1 MLLNEGNFQT
11 LMTRV
16 LMMAAIAVIGNLYR
30 RMEQKRQRAV
40 SVQQESAEDI
50 FFGQIAIV
58 WARWFFITAAI
69 LVLWTS
75 ETNGEM
81 TVGGLDVSY
90 QGGRARAVAVVLDFA
105 TMKVAEQSVIEM
117 EVSFP
122 YIPGLFS
129 FREVPPLLAAIEQ
142 LAVMPEVWLCDG
154 QGLPEP
160 LGLAHQLTNRL

>member
-50 FFGQIAIV
+50 FFGQIATV
-58 WARWFFITAAI
+58 WARWFFIAAAI
-69 LVLWTS
+69 LVLWIS

-90 QGGRARAVAVVLDFA
+90 QGGRARALWCWIL
-105 TMKVAEQSVIEM
+105 Q
-117 EVSFP
+117 
-122 YIPGLFS
+122 
-129 FREVPPLLAAIEQ
+129 R
-142 LAVMPEVWLCDG
+142 
-154 QGLPEP
+154 
-160 LGLAHQLTNRL
+160 